1 MGQPTIPPTPSGTDL
16 SNKTVIVTGGNAGL
30 GYEAARQLLVLYAS
44 RVIIAVRSAV
54 KGEEAV
60 ASLKLDPEVK
70 KHNPTAIIE
79 AFVLDLD
86 DYNSGLSFAQRVK
99 QEVKELD
106 ILLCNGGVNI
116 MKYQKSVAGHE
127 RVMQVNC
134 YTHVLIALELLPLLQ
149 ATSKLRNAPTHLTFV
164 GSATQTMHTLA
175 KKPVAAS
182 ETVLGHFDDQN
193 IYSGLTRYSDSKLAV
208 NAYVRRLSALV
219 SPSEVIVNN
228 LCPGLVAT
236 GFDKQ
241 LPAWLKPLMFVYR
254 KIAAR
259 DVHEGSR
266 TLVYASAIADTTTH
280 GEFLQSNKID
290 PGAPFLDQ
298 SAGKTFT
305 DKLWAETVADIA
317 RFDENLKVYA

>member
-1 MGQPTIPPTPSGTDL
+1 MHKQAYMTDTWL
-16 SNKTVIVTGGNAGL
+16 S
-30 GYEAARQLLVLYAS
+30 
-44 RVIIAVRSAV
+44 
-54 KGEEAV
+54 
-60 ASLKLDPEVK
+60 
-70 KHNPTAIIE
+70 
-79 AFVLDLD
+79 
-86 DYNSGLSFAQRVK
+86 
-99 QEVKELD
+99 
-106 ILLCNGGVNI
+106 
-116 MKYQKSVAGHE
+116 
-127 RVMQVNC
+127 VNC

-182 ETVLGHFDDQN
+182 ETVLSHFDDQN

-266 TLVYASAIADTTTH
+266 TLVYASAVADATTH
-280 GEFLQSNKID
+280 GKFLQSNKID
-290 PGAPFLDQ
+290 P
-298 SAGKTFT
+298 
-305 DKLWAETVADIA
+305 
-317 RFDENLKVYA
+317 

>member
-1 MGQPTIPPTPSGTDL
+1 
-16 SNKTVIVTGGNAGL
+16 
-30 GYEAARQLLVLYAS
+30 
-44 RVIIAVRSAV
+44 
-54 KGEEAV
+54 
-60 ASLKLDPEVK
+60 
-70 KHNPTAIIE
+70 
-79 AFVLDLD
+79 
-86 DYNSGLSFAQRVK
+86 
-99 QEVKELD
+99 
-106 ILLCNGGVNI
+106 

-175 KKPVAAS
+175 KKPVTAS

-266 TLVYASAIADTTTH
+266 TLVYASAVADATTH
-280 GEFLQSNKID
+280 GKFLQSNKID

-298 SAGKTFT
+298 PAGKTFT

>member
-1 MGQPTIPPTPSGTDL
+1 MTDSLL
-16 SNKTVIVTGGNAGL
+16 S
-30 GYEAARQLLVLYAS
+30 
-44 RVIIAVRSAV
+44 
-54 KGEEAV
+54 
-60 ASLKLDPEVK
+60 
-70 KHNPTAIIE
+70 
-79 AFVLDLD
+79 
-86 DYNSGLSFAQRVK
+86 
-99 QEVKELD
+99 
-106 ILLCNGGVNI
+106 
-116 MKYQKSVAGHE
+116 
-127 RVMQVNC
+127 VNC

-149 ATSKLRNAPTHLTFV
+149 ATSKLRNVPTHLTFV

-208 NAYVRRLSALV
+208 NAYVHRLSALV
-219 SPSEVIVNN
+219 SSSEVIVNN

-266 TLVYASAIADTTTH
+266 TLVYASAVADATTH
-280 GEFLQSNKID
+280 GKFLQSNKID
-290 PGAPFLDQ
+290 P
-298 SAGKTFT
+298 
-305 DKLWAETVADIA
+305 
-317 RFDENLKVYA
+317 